1 MSAVDVRGLRI
12 AFGRGRAHHE
22 VVHDVTLAIEEG
34 ETVGIVGESGSGK
47 SVTARALVGLVG
59 EGSAVRAQ
67 TLRVGGRDLDR
78 ASERDW
84 RALRGS
90 QVGFVLQ
97 DALVSL
103 DPLRTV
109 GAEIEEPLREHRA
122 LTRAQR
128 IVEVERLLRDVGVP
142 EPEIRRQQR
151 PHELS
156 GGLRQRALIA
166 SAIAAKPQ
174 LLILDEATTALDV
187 TVQAQIL
194 RLLQTFKDEGRTLLV
209 ISHDLAVVSSIADRV
224 VVMRDGRVVEA
235 GTTAEVLGEPKTE
248 YTRSLLEAIPSE
260 RPPRPPLVAGAL
272 PTSASTR
279 SAARRPV
286 GEVVA
291 EARGLVRRFTAPGGR
306 PLTAVDD
313 VSITLRAGR
322 TLGLVGESGSGKST
336 VGRLLLGLDAPDA
349 GDVLIGGTRWSD
361 VRGRDDRALRRR
373 IQAIHQ
379 DPLSSFDPR
388 HPVDRILDEAVRAS
402 GVDDRRRR
410 RDRVAELLD
419 QVRLASSLG
428 GRRPFQLSGGQR
440 QRVAIARALALEP
453 EVIVG
458 DEPVSALDV
467 SIQAQVL
474 DLIAEV
480 QRDTNVA
487 ILLIS
492 HDLGVIRAVSDEV
505 AVLRDGRI
513 VEHDSVGT
521 IFGRP
526 SSAYARELLAAVPT
540 IHHRPVTATD
550 TRETSAR

>member
-12 AFGRGRAHHE
+12 AFGHGRDQHE
-22 VVHDVTLAIEEG
+22 VVHDVSLTIEAG
-34 ETVGIVGESGSGK
+34 ESVGIVGESGSGK

-59 EGSAVRAQ
+59 EGSTVRAES
-67 TLRVGGRDLDR
+67 LRVGGRDLAR
-78 ASERDW
+78 ANERDW
-84 RALRGS
+84 RAVRGS
-90 QVGFVLQ
+90 EVGFVLQ

-109 GAEIEEPLREHRA
+109 GAEIEEPLREHLDLA
-122 LTRAQR
+122 RAQR
-128 IVEVERLLRDVGVP
+128 TLEVERLLRDVGVP

-166 SAIAAKPQ
+166 SAIAAKPG

-194 RLLQTFKDEGRTLLV
+194 RLLHKFKDEGRTLLV

-224 VVMRDGRVVEA
+224 VVMRDGCIVETGPTNEA
-235 GTTAEVLGEPKTE
+235 LASPSTD
-248 YTRSLLEAIPSE
+248 YTRSLLDAIPSE
-260 RPPRPPLVAGAL
+260 RPPRPPLVKGA
-272 PTSASTR
+272 PPARASSA

-286 GEVVA
+286 GAVVA
-291 EARGLVRRFTAPGGR
+291 EARGLVRRFAAPGGR
-306 PLTAVDD
+306 TLTGVDD
-313 VSITLRAGR
+313 VSITLHAGR

-336 VGRLLLGLDAPDA
+336 VGRLLLGLDEPDA
-349 GDVLIGGTRWSD
+349 GDVHVAGIRWSD
-361 VRGRDDRALRRR
+361 VRGREDRALRRR

-388 HPVDRILDEAVRAS
+388 HSVDRILDEAVRAS

-410 RDRVAELLD
+410 RARVSGLLD
-419 QVRLASSLG
+419 QVRLASTFG
-428 GRRPFQLSGGQR
+428 ARRPFQLSGGQR

-474 DLIAEV
+474 DLLAEV

-513 VEHDSVGT
+513 VEHDSAAA
-521 IFGRP
+521 IFDRP
-526 SSAYARELLAAVPT
+526 ASDYARQLLAAVPT
-540 IHHRPVTATD
+540 IHHRPVTA
-550 TRETSAR
+550 SAREASAR